1 MFTVTYEQLI
11 YGVGIVLLG
20 YLIYDRILTIV
31 KVVKRILKDREAN
44 NKYFEKMKKVEK
56 MKSEGEHHEWVD
68 MGINHPTMGFVNTH
82 VCKKTGYAPA
92 IESFIDMNHIN
103 KVIKARKE
111 EEEFQAFKKEKLE
124 EYELKYGIGNVEEVY
139 EKMISIKKDYHI
151 DKMNKFKQEIKEKF
165 GDGVQVI
172 SDISEL
178 EKILKQEK

>member
-44 NKYFEKMKKVEK
+44 NKYFENLKKVEK
-56 MKSEGEHHEWVD
+56 MKSKGEHHEWVD

-92 IESFIDMNHIN
+92 IESFISMEYIERILNAKKD
-103 KVIKARKE
+103 
-111 EEEFQAFKKEKLE
+111 EEEFQEYKEEKLK
-124 EYELKYGIGNVEEVY
+124 EYALKYGIDEVQEVY
-139 EKMISIKKDYHI
+139 EKMITIKKDYKI
-151 DKMNKFKQEIKEKF
+151 KKMENFKKEIKEKF
-165 GDGVQVI
+165 GDNVKVI